1 MQYLLELY
9 EKDEEGIK
17 EVLTKVHA
25 QFEILPS
32 RLRAYLNSND
42 LPHLKLFCHQMTNS
56 ALLVGAKKLLSQL
69 SELEEGISD
78 QTLSAREI
86 EGRIK
91 LIETLLPSEIE
102 SISIY
107 LQFYS

>member
-17 EVLTKVHA
+17 EVLTKVRA

-32 RLRAYLNSND
+32 QLHAYLNSND
-42 LPHLKLFCHQMTNS
+42 LPNLKLFCHKMTNS
-56 ALLVGAKKLLSQL
+56 ALLVGAKKLLHQL
-69 SELEEGISD
+69 SELEEGISG
-78 QTLSAREI
+78 QLLSAREI
-86 EGRIK
+86 EERIR
-91 LIETLLPSEIE
+91 LIETLLPSELE

-107 LQFYS
+107 LQFYP